1 MLRAPRPLIAALLL
15 LLTGALDC
23 SLTGTGPA
31 SAAGSGSGR
40 AASAVP
46 RPHDDPF
53 YRYTGATPLKEIAPG
68 TVLEHR
74 TVQLSLLGQ
83 GSTPIEAEQLLY
95 RTQDERRHPS
105 VTATTVVQP
114 TGARAGAPRGI
125 VAYLSFYDAL
135 GDECDPSYTL
145 RGGDSGTPSNAQQ
158 AQVEEGLVT
167 SLAGQGYAVT
177 VPDFEGEHLHWGA
190 GQESGWSSLDAVR
203 ATESYLGTRAS
214 PTPVGLLGY
223 SGGSIAGEWGAEL
236 APRYSPELDIV
247 GTAVGGVPVHLAHN
261 VRYVNGTPDWS
272 GIIPALLVS
281 LGRAFGVPVR
291 HYESAYGRKLSR
303 QVRDQCI
310 GSFNGAYPGL
320 RVRQLVKHRYR
331 HFLRVPVFARIVNHM
346 IMGSAPGHP
355 TSPMFLA
362 TGENDGTGD
371 GVIVA
376 KDVEALGYEYCHQ
389 GVTVQFTQF
398 SGSDH
403 TQAGAQ
409 FFPVAEEFLAER
421 LAGVPATGNCASIG
435 RGNALAPVKV
445 PHHRQ
450 P

>member
-1 MLRAPRPLIAALLL
+1 MLRAPRSLIVTVLLV
-15 LLTGALDC
+15 LTASLFYN
-23 SLTGTGPA
+23 LTGTGPA
-31 SAAGSGSGR
+31 SAADPRTGQS
-40 AASAVP
+40 ASAVP
-46 RPHDDPF
+46 RPHHDPF
-53 YRYTGATPLKEIAPG
+53 YRYAGAKPLKEIAPG
-68 TVLEHR
+68 TVLKHR
-74 TVQLSLLGQ
+74 TVRLSLFGQ
-83 GSTPIEAEQLLY
+83 GTTPIQAVQLLY

-105 VTATTVVQP
+105 VTVTTVVQP
-114 TGARAGAPRGI
+114 TGAQTGAPRGI

-135 GDECDPSYTL
+135 GDLCDPSYTL
-145 RGGDSGTPSNAQQ
+145 RGGDPGTQSNAQQ

-167 SLAGQGYAVT
+167 SLAAQGYAVT

-203 ATESYLGTRAS
+203 ATESYLGTEAS
-214 PTPVGLLGY
+214 ATPVGLFGY

-247 GTAVGGVPVHLAHN
+247 GTAVGGVPVHMAHN
-261 VRYVNGTPDWS
+261 LRYVNGTPDWS
-272 GIIPALLVS
+272 GIIPAVLVS

-303 QVRDQCI
+303 QVRDKCI

-320 RVRQLVKHRYR
+320 RVQQLVKHRYR
-331 HFLRVPVFARIVNHM
+331 HILRVPVFARIINHL

-362 TGENDGTGD
+362 VGENDGKGD
-371 GVIVA
+371 GVMVA

-398 SGSDH
+398 SHSDH

-409 FFPVAEEFLAER
+409 FFPAAEEFLAER
-421 LAGVPATGNCASIG
+421 LSGVPFSGNCASIG
-435 RGNALAPVKV
+435 KGSSLAPLKV
-445 PHHRQ
+445 RHRRHG
-450 P
+450 